1 VAARTPVAPSSSLSS
16 PRRFLETG
24 SRHTHRSHSRAP
36 SRHPDVWSDMTVPPF
51 GMRGPA
57 EQIYS
62 GPSIRSVPPVT
73 YRACGGLLVGLQ
85 PIGRGPGQRKECD
98 SDQCRT
104 HDGDGRDTQHEVS
117 KPARQEARGRCH
129 QPAIS
134 APIAMDASEGQEK
147 GSGCE
152 SQPDEAVLGRPLKN
166 FIVYVSGRWR
176 LSDRKVVD
184 LGGRPVAKD
193 RLKSDPFGGGDP

>member
-1 VAARTPVAPSSSLSS
+1 
-16 PRRFLETG
+16 
-24 SRHTHRSHSRAP
+24 
-36 SRHPDVWSDMTVPPF
+36 
-51 GMRGPA
+51 
-57 EQIYS
+57 
-62 GPSIRSVPPVT
+62 
-73 YRACGGLLVGLQ
+73 
-85 PIGRGPGQRKECD
+85 
-98 SDQCRT
+98 
-104 HDGDGRDTQHEVS
+104 
-117 KPARQEARGRCH
+117 
-129 QPAIS
+129 
-134 APIAMDASEGQEK
+134 MDASEGQEK